1 MKKAFKWGAATLAAL
16 TLAVACFAGGAVY
29 GRLMANAVGIQKSA
43 SLNAATNE
51 VLSIMKAQA
60 YQPVGETSITAG
72 AIEGM
77 LTSLDDPY
85 AAYYNAKDFKYL
97 QEQNSGEFYGI
108 GIVVTAKDKVPTVV
122 SVMDG
127 TPAQKAGLKA
137 GDQIVSVGSVAKDA
151 WDLDEV
157 VSLIRGPE
165 GTKVKLGIV
174 RGKEKPFSVEVTR
187 AKIETPNVSSKMLAD
202 SVGYVRLFS
211 FNERSGSDVSKAI
224 ASLEKKGAKG
234 YILDLR
240 DNPGGLLTAAVDVS
254 SLFIKDGVVVTVK
267 QRSGS
272 PEVYRASGK
281 TATDKPVVVLINGN
295 SASASEIVSGALQ
308 DYDRAKLVGVK
319 SYGKGSVQQIDQL
332 SFGGAVKL
340 TIAHYFTPKDR
351 SINKV
356 GLTPDVIVKMDAAKQ
371 ADAATDVQLKKAA
384 KVLSAQFK

>member
-1 MKKAFKWGAATLAAL
+1 MSRTLKWAAVALAAV
-16 TLAVACFAGGAVY
+16 TIAVASFAGGAVY
-29 GRLMANAVGIQKSA
+29 GRVTPNVAATKAST

-51 VLSIMKAQA
+51 VQSIIKSQA
-60 YQPVGETSITAG
+60 YQPVSETSVTAG
-72 AIEGM
+72 AIQGM
-77 LTSLDDPY
+77 LASLDDPY
-85 AAYYNAKDFKYL
+85 AAYFNAKQFRDL

-108 GIVVTAKDKVPTVV
+108 GIVITTKDKVPTVV
-122 SVMDG
+122 SVITG
-127 TPAQKAGLKA
+127 TPAAKAGLKA
-137 GDQIVSVGSVAKDA
+137 GDHIVSVGAVAKKT

-165 GTKVKLGIV
+165 GTKVKLGIQ
-174 RGKEKPFSVEVTR
+174 RGTAKSFTLVVTR
-187 AKIETPNVSSKMLAD
+187 AKIETPNITSRMLQG

-211 FNERSGSDVSKAI
+211 FNEKSGSDVRKAI
-224 ASLEKKGAKG
+224 QKLDKQGAKG

-254 SLFIKDGVVVTVK
+254 SLFVKDGVVVTVK

-272 PEVYRASGK
+272 PEVYRASGDV
-281 TATDKPVVVLINGN
+281 ATSKPLVVLINGD

-308 DYDRAKLVGVK
+308 DYARAKLVGVK

-332 SFGGAVKL
+332 SFGGALKL

-371 ADAATDVQLKKAA
+371 SSASTDTQLKKAVA
-384 KVLSAQFK
+384 VLRAQF